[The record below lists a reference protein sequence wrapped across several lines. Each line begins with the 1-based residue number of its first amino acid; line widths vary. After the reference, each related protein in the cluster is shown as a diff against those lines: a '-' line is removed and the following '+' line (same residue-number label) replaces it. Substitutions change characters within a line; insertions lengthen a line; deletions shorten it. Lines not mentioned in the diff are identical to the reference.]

1 MASASHSS
9 DVAEP
14 IFSSFGTDPDLG
26 EIVELFVEEMPGR
39 VQTLVDEYNSGDWD
53 GLRRTAHQLK
63 GAAGSYGF
71 SAISPA
77 AARLEQALATEEPED
92 RIRNALE
99 ELIDM
104 CGRARAGSPG

>member
-1 MASASHSS
+1 MTSASQAPNAPGPIYSS
-9 DVAEP
+9 LGA
-14 IFSSFGTDPDLG
+14 DPDLG

-39 VQTLVDEYNSGDWD
+39 VQTLVDEYNSGDWG

-71 SAISPA
+71 EEISPVA
-77 AARLEQALATEEPED
+77 SRLERFLTDDKPEEQV
-92 RIRNALE
+92 RAAVE

-104 CGRARAGSPG
+104 CGRARAGDPG